1 MTSTVHINVHHLT
14 RVEGHGN
21 IVVNVGN
28 GVIEECEWQVP
39 EAPRFFESMIRGR
52 HYTEVARITSR
63 ICGICSVGHT
73 LASVKATETAF
84 GMEISEQSWKLREVL
99 KHAENAD
106 SHVLHAYIL
115 VAPDLAGAPSVF
127 PLVETMPDV
136 VARALRLKRL
146 CHEWGSLIGGR
157 TTHPTTVVPGGMS
170 EVPTTR
176 QLAELKQ
183 QLVAAVPDLEATL
196 ETVAALAPNIPAFD
210 RPTEYIGLSNDEN
223 YGLYDGEIS
232 SVLPDGTKQRY
243 PVADYKL
250 VTNEFVVPQSTAKY
264 TKNKLDAYAAGAL
277 ARFNNNYHMLVPQAK
292 QAAEM
297 LGLQPI
303 CTNPY
308 MNTVAQ
314 VVEVVHSVYDSLRI
328 IDELLETGVKLE
340 PLAQATKYGN
350 GANAV
355 EVPRGILFHEYEY
368 DADGICQG
376 GNCII
381 PTNQN
386 HNNIQHDFNVL
397 VPELLEADKSE
408 DEMELALSML
418 VRAYDPCISC
428 STHALD
434 VKFVR

>member
-1 MTSTVHINVHHLT
+1 MTSTVHIDVHHLT

-21 IVVNVGN
+21 IIVNVTDGA
-28 GVIEECEWQVP
+28 IEKCEWQVP
-39 EAPRFFESMIRGR
+39 EAPRFFESMVRGR
-52 HYTEVARITSR
+52 HYSEVARITSR
-63 ICGICSVGHT
+63 ICGICAVGHT
-73 LASVKATETAF
+73 LASVKATEDAL
-84 GMEISEQSWKLREVL
+84 GIEISEQSWKLRELL

-157 TTHPTTVVPGGMS
+157 TTHPTTVVPGGMA
-170 EVPTTR
+170 EVPTVKE
-176 QLAELKQ
+176 LAELKQ
-183 QLVAAVPDLEATL
+183 KLVAAVPDLEATL

-210 RPTEYIGLSNDEN
+210 RPTEYLALSSDEN
-223 YGLYDGEIS
+223 YGLYDGWIQ

-243 PVADYKL
+243 PVADYRL
-250 VTNEFVVPQSTAKY
+250 VTNEFVVSQSTAKY
-264 TKNKLDAYAAGAL
+264 TKNKLDSYAAGAL
-277 ARFNNNYHMLVPQAK
+277 ARFNNNYDMLVPEAK
-292 QAAEM
+292 QAAEA

-314 VVEVVHSVYDSLRI
+314 VVEIVHSVYDSLRL
-328 IDELLETGVKLE
+328 IDELLETGVTLE
-340 PLAQATKYGN
+340 PLAQPTKHGR
-350 GANAV
+350 GIQSV
-355 EVPRGILFHEYEY
+355 EVPRGILFHEYDY
-368 DADGICQG
+368 DAAGICQG

-386 HNNIQHDFNVL
+386 HNNIQHDFDVL
-397 VPELLEADKSE
+397 VPELLAADTGEK
-408 DEMELALSML
+408 EMELALEML

-428 STHALD
+428 STHHLD
-434 VKFVR
+434 VTFVR